1 MTPSAHIDCRT
12 IAILPS
18 FSPGRAASIRSRDTR
33 VKVRACIFVQAA
45 AECGL
50 TKRLNET
57 VKESIDEKPVPEEA
71 PGARAGSRHRA
82 AHPRCRPRR
91 VRAPRHGGR
100 AHAGNCRGSRRQPGA
115 PPLLLPKQ
123 GSAVAGGVRA
133 RGVAVHADGDSG
145 ARLRRGARGE
155 GDPDHR
161 ARARSPRARAVPA
174 GLHHQRGHAPSRARA
189 SAHRQRH
196 RPGAGRR
203 AAAGRR
209 DAAQADRCA
218 RQEPQNAPDRARAIR
233 RQPDGAVHL
242 SIRGAADDRGDA
254 RHGSAGL
261 RAVHRAAT
269 SGSPGVLS
277 WSVAAMSRALR
288 GSALACLIVFQA
300 SAVRAQEPLQLAT
313 LQREALD
320 TDPRVREFALQT
332 EQSGLRLRNI
342 EVERRPALSALGQ
355 AQYQSDVPR
364 PPSLVGGQPLF
375 SPPKDTYDVSVRVDQ
390 RIFDPALQPR
400 LALARADLAESQ
412 ARLRVALF
420 GLRDEVNDAFFT
432 SALLQEQIGALAAT
446 LVDLDTRLR
455 ETTVRV
461 REGAALAGEAAAIE
475 ATLLQQR
482 QQDEELRANRG
493 AALARL
499 ARLTGRTIGADAVL
513 ALPALDE
520 AVAQA
525 RRELD
530 GLRARPEY
538 EQFAR
543 ARDKAARQQDLSAA
557 AERPQLSAF
566 GRAGVGKPGLNF
578 ISDHVESYAL
588 AGVQLQWKAWTWGT
602 AGRER
607 DALKLQ
613 QEVVSAEEAAV
624 TQPPRPVVQADL
636 APIGRRLRAPCRARC
651 LRQRR
656 SDRGRRRCR
665 SERTTRLLLRQ
676 RRGQALSRRG
686 RRRHRRHARHAGTR
700 ATGRAACRD
709 RVAHQRSATA
719 DSRPRGTARCGR
731 RAARCR
737 ASATRRPRRAA

>member
-1 MTPSAHIDCRT
+1 
-12 IAILPS
+12 
-18 FSPGRAASIRSRDTR
+18 
-33 VKVRACIFVQAA
+33 
-45 AECGL
+45 
-50 TKRLNET
+50 
-57 VKESIDEKPVPEEA
+57 
-71 PGARAGSRHRA
+71 
-82 AHPRCRPRR
+82 
-91 VRAPRHGGR
+91 
-100 AHAGNCRGSRRQPGA
+100 
-115 PPLLLPKQ
+115 
-123 GSAVAGGVRA
+123 
-133 RGVAVHADGDSG
+133 
-145 ARLRRGARGE
+145 
-155 GDPDHR
+155 
-161 ARARSPRARAVPA
+161 
-174 GLHHQRGHAPSRARA
+174 
-189 SAHRQRH
+189 
-196 RPGAGRR
+196 
-203 AAAGRR
+203 
-209 DAAQADRCA
+209 
-218 RQEPQNAPDRARAIR
+218 
-233 RQPDGAVHL
+233 
-242 SIRGAADDRGDA
+242 
-254 RHGSAGL
+254 
-261 RAVHRAAT
+261 
-269 SGSPGVLS
+269 
-277 WSVAAMSRALR
+277 MSRALR

-613 QEVVSAEEAAV
+613 QEVVSAEEAAF
-624 TQPPRPVVQADL
+624 TERLRRVVEADL
-636 APIGRRLRAPCRARC
+636 ATIDRLQRALTMDDRIIALREDIDRVSRVRFQEGVVTASEYLDRNTEWLAAQFARGRHRVELAQARAR
-651 LRQRR
+651 LL
-656 SDRGRRRCR
+656 
-665 SERTTRLLLRQ
+665 TTLGLEVR
-676 RRGQALSRRG
+676 
-686 RRRHRRHARHAGTR
+686 
-700 ATGRAACRD
+700 
-709 RVAHQRSATA
+709 
-719 DSRPRGTARCGR
+719 
-731 RAARCR
+731 
-737 ASATRRPRRAA
+737 